1 MEGKIF
7 LHLLSPGTITIL
19 NNYAWNKEIKE
30 MSMFEFEFTEEQKM
44 LRDMTRDFVNTEV
57 KPRAHKIDE
66 EECIP
71 PELIRKIADTGFLGA
86 SFPQEYGGGGFG
98 ELGYC
103 VMQEEMGRGCLSTST
118 FIGAHQSIGANAIYI
133 GGSEELKKK
142 YLVPLAEG
150 KYIGGFA
157 LTEATAGS
165 DSFNLRTKANLEGNE
180 WVINGEKLWIT
191 NGGIADILSVFA
203 RTERGISAFVVETK
217 TPGFHAGPKEKKMG
231 IRGSMTNA
239 ITFENVR
246 IPKENLIGVDGRG
259 FLIAMKT
266 LDAGRLGLGAACL
279 GAMKE
284 LLEMSTKYAKERKQF
299 DEPLAHFQSIQ
310 FMLADIAMTIYAL
323 ESMVYRTAQEYDEKK
338 SVSRQAAYV
347 KLYASEQLCKVADKA
362 VQIHGGMGYS
372 RELPIERYYRDA
384 RINKIFEGTSE
395 VQRLVIA
402 HDILKKNGKV

>member
-1 MEGKIF
+1 
-7 LHLLSPGTITIL
+7 
-19 NNYAWNKEIKE
+19 
-30 MSMFEFEFTEEQKM
+30 
-44 LRDMTRDFVNTEV
+44 
-57 KPRAHKIDE
+57 
-66 EECIP
+66 
-71 PELIRKIADTGFLGA
+71 
-86 SFPQEYGGGGFG
+86 
-98 ELGYC
+98 
-103 VMQEEMGRGCLSTST
+103 MGRGCLSTST

-165 DSFNLRTKANLEGNE
+165 DSFNLRTKAHLDGNE

-191 NGGIADILSVFA
+191 NGGFADILSVFA

-239 ITFENVR
+239 LTFENVR

-284 LLEMSTKYAKERKQF
+284 LLEMSTKFAKERKQF
-299 DEPLAHFQSIQ
+299 GEPLSHFQSIQ
-310 FMLADIAMTIYAL
+310 FMLADISMTIYAL

-338 SVSRQAAYV
+338 TVSRQAAYV
-347 KLYASEQLCKVADKA
+347 KLYASEQLCKVADLA